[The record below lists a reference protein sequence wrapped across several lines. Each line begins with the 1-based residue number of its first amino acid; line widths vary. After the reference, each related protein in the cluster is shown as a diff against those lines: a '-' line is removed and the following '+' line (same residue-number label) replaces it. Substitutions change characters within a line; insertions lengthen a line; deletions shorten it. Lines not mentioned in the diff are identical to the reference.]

1 MREWNSISG
10 RMEMGKLIAII
21 AVAGLVAG
29 AGAYGL
35 VYHTN
40 TTCPNHVDPA
50 DCPVVK
56 VGGCCDAVSPAACPE
71 SVPAYACC
79 ADTGSVAHAA
89 GGKDA
94 AAAAVAGPA
103 ALFTSTTKVKKK
115 ACCCCD
121 EEPTALTAVVGVAA
135 VAK

>member
-1 MREWNSISG
+1 
-10 RMEMGKLIAII
+10 MGKLIAII

-35 VYHTN
+35 VYHTDSS
-40 TTCPNHVDPA
+40 CPGHVDPA

-56 VGGCCDAVSPAACPE
+56 VGGCPYCTGASPAASTE
-71 SVPAYACC
+71 SDTADACC

-89 GGKDA
+89 GGKDS

-103 ALFTSTTKVKKK
+103 AMFTSTTKTKK
-115 ACCCCD
+115 ACCCCA
-121 EEPTALTAVVGVAA
+121 EEPTALTALVGVAA
-135 VAK
+135 TAK